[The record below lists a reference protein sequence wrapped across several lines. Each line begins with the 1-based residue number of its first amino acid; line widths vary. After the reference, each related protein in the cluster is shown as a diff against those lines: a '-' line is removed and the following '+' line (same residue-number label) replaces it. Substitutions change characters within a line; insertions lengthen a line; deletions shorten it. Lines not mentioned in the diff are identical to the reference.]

1 MAIKTKYS
9 PLQHMSL
16 DNLFT
21 ALGELSPRNK
31 AIALGTTA
39 VLLLLILFLP
49 LSLLSGKVKTLKK
62 EIQTAQKGY
71 SQVVDRVT
79 EYQRI
84 QSEIEELE
92 KRFGGSGGALTSRIE
107 AIARESGIAV
117 DQMREKPPQETDY
130 LEITSIEVKLSNISI
145 SQLME
150 FLFNLENDR
159 SSPMRLRRI
168 QVKPKSNNRQL
179 LDVSCEVATFVLRKE
194 V

>member
-21 ALGELSPRNK
+21 AFGELSPRNK
-31 AIALGTTA
+31 AIALGATA
-39 VLLLLILFLP
+39 ALLLLILFLP
-49 LSLLSGKVKTLKK
+49 LSLLSGKVKGLKK

-71 SQVVDRVT
+71 SQVVDRIA

-84 QSEIEELE
+84 QGEIEELE

-159 SSPMRLRRI
+159 ASPMRLRRI

-179 LDVSCEVATFVLRKE
+179 LDVSCEVATFILRKE

>member
-21 ALGELSPRNK
+21 AFGELSPRNK

-71 SQVVDRVT
+71 SQVVDKVT

-84 QSEIEELE
+84 QGEIEELE